1 MDITPLGHASF
12 RIRGKHTTVVTD
24 PYDSGY
30 VGLKFPKHTSADIV
44 TVSHGHHDHNKKDQ
58 IEGSPYIVSGA
69 GEYEIKG
76 TSIIG
81 LSTFHDE
88 KNGKERGSNT
98 IYRIDM
104 DGISIAHLGD
114 LGHTLAAAIVDV
126 LLIPVGGIYTIDAH
140 QAAEVVSE
148 IDPKIVIP
156 MHYGRKELNQKQ
168 FSTLAPVSVFL
179 KETGKDPVAPQNKL
193 SISKD
198 KLPAEMLVV
207 VLE

>member
-1 MDITPLGHASF
+1 
-12 RIRGKHTTVVTD
+12 
-24 PYDSGY
+24 
-30 VGLKFPKHTSADIV
+30 
-44 TVSHGHHDHNKKDQ
+44 
-58 IEGSPYIVSGA
+58 
-69 GEYEIKG
+69 
-76 TSIIG
+76 
-81 LSTFHDE
+81 
-88 KNGKERGSNT
+88 
-98 IYRIDM
+98 M

-114 LGHTLAAAIVDV
+114 LGHTLAAAIVDELDGV
-126 LLIPVGGIYTIDAH
+126 DILLIPVGGIYTIDAH